1 MQKFQLFVI
10 LLLAL
15 SSNLDNVGVAISYG
29 ARKINIPFSSNLRI
43 AFITGGGT
51 LLSMLVG
58 ERIYRF
64 LKPELSNYLGS
75 SIIIGAGIWIFIKEI
90 AKLGKKKPLEEH
102 HIEKIDISNKS
113 IFRKTLMILDNPF
126 VADMDFSGHISLK
139 EGFLLALALALNNL
153 ANGVGG
159 GMIGLS
165 PVLTTFFVVIFSILT
180 IWIGIEIGDY
190 YAYRWLGKLT
200 GPIAGLLLI
209 IIGVLEILF
218 KALPT

>member
-1 MQKFQLFVI
+1 LQKYQLIVI
-10 LLLAL
+10 LLLSI

-29 ARKINIPFSSNLRI
+29 ARKINIPFSSNLLI
-43 AFITGGGT
+43 AFITGSGT

-58 ERIYRF
+58 ERLYSF

-75 SIIIGAGIWIFIKEI
+75 SIIIGAGIWIFIKEMTT
-90 AKLGKKKPLEEH
+90 LSKKNPLEEH
-102 HIEKIDISNKS
+102 HTEKIDISNRS
-113 IFRKTLMILDNPF
+113 IFKKTLMILDNPF

-139 EGFLLALALALNNL
+139 EGVLLAIALVVNNL

-165 PVLTTFFVVIFSILT
+165 PFLTTFFVVVLSILT
-180 IWIGIEIGDY
+180 IWIGIEIGDH

-200 GPIAGLLLI
+200 GPVAGLLLI
-209 IIGVLEILF
+209 IIGVVEILS
-218 KALPT
+218 KVLPT